1 VSNTPLSGKLD
12 KRVLSKRNEPGRPP
26 RPSSTVT
33 GVAFWFCCSK
43 MAARTLRLFPNGG
56 LEAIVFNEPK
66 LLAGLGEGV
75 EPYINIDD
83 FSFALFNFKI
93 KMLQQNY

>member
-1 VSNTPLSGKLD
+1 MNITPLSRSGKFD
-12 KRVLSKRNEPGRPP
+12 KRVLSKRSEPGRPP

-75 EPYINIDD
+75 DPYIDTKVIILI
-83 FSFALFNFKI
+83 FQYVIFFLI
-93 KMLQQNY
+93 